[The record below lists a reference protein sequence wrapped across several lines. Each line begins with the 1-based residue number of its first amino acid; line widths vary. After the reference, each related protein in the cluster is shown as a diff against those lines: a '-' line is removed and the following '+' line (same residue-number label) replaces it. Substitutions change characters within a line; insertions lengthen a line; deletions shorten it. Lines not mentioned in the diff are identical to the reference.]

1 VRYDNRQKDAF
12 IVTRDN
18 GSEMEFIPSREGLYH
33 YDFTLSIE
41 RRKEMER
48 NRVMMIKTVEEIKRN
63 FTKKEIEKA
72 DEARRLFVII
82 GRPSQKIFKEMI
94 KRGKLI
100 NNTVM
105 IQDYRNALEI
115 YGEDL
120 GVLKGKTVRSKPEVL
135 KVQFTDKPEPKNIVL
150 SIDKMYFMG
159 IYFLTTVSRNI
170 GFITATMLPDRKKV
184 TIYKALQ

>member
-12 IVTRDN
+12 IATRDN
-18 GSEMEFIPSREGLYH
+18 GSEMEFIPTREEIYH

-48 NRVMMIKTVEEIKRN
+48 NRVMMIKTVDEIKRN
-63 FTKKEIEKA
+63 FTKKDIEKA

-94 KRGKLI
+94 KREKLI
-100 NNTVM
+100 YNTVL

-115 YGEDL
+115 
-120 GVLKGKTVRSKPEVL
+120 
-135 KVQFTDKPEPKNIVL
+135 
-150 SIDKMYFMG
+150 
-159 IYFLTTVSRNI
+159 
-170 GFITATMLPDRKKV
+170 
-184 TIYKALQ
+184 